1 MVPWNSMSL
10 LVVLMVSVMAT
21 RPVKCVNYFKNGVF
35 TYNCDGWKS
44 FSCSLIS
51 ESVSNYQ
58 SALILSSLIKYTLGD
73 FVADILWS
81 WPSGLYRDCCK
92 NKWVRSIFHRPI
104 SSFQIK
110 LTNLSLAKETRWNL
124 AQKQFCAVLNS
135 SATADKVRLQS
146 WWWRYSK
153 YTSWM

>member
-10 LVVLMVSVMAT
+10 LVVLIVSVMAT

-58 SALILSSLIKYTLGD
+58 VCFHIVVFDNVHIRRFRFRY
-73 FVADILWS
+73 LWS
-81 WPSGLYRDCCK
+81 WPPRLYRNCCK
-92 NKWVRSIFHRPI
+92 NKWDSSIFYEAI

-110 LTNLSLAKETRWNL
+110 LTNFSLAKETRWNL
-124 AQKQFCAVLNS
+124 AKKQFCAVLNS
-135 SATADKVRLQS
+135 SSTGDIASLQS